1 MSTPENEKWEIS
13 PLKRWDLSCFEV
25 NWEVSTSKGVICP
38 TIERVFQLVVMDWC
52 GDELISLFQPPSLS
66 KCAPLI
72 HHPPALKELWG
83 LCTYIHC
90 RALFSSTSPSLSSL
104 PPFPIS
110 SLTSP
115 PPYFPVHLASP
126 PSLSFPN
133 FSLLYSLL

>member
-52 GDELISLFQPPSLS
+52 GDELISLFQPLSLS
-66 KCAPLI
+66 KYAPLI

-83 LCTYIHC
+83 LCTYTAEPSFLPHPL
-90 RALFSSTSPSLSSL
+90 LFPPSPLSPSPLLPLPLPTFLFTLPHLPLSPS
-104 PPFPIS
+104 PHS
-110 SLTSP
+110 SHH
-115 PPYFPVHLASP
+115 Y
-126 PSLSFPN
+126 
-133 FSLLYSLL
+133 